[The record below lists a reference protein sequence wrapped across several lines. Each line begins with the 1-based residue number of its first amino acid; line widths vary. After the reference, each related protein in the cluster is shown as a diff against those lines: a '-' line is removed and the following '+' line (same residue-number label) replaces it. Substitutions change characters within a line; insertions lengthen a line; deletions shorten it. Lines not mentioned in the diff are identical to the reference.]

1 MERLLNIPAFLCSIL
16 VLALLVPVT
25 APCAAPM
32 PEKEA
37 AAKAVNAFGID
48 LYRQIRKPEGN
59 LIFSPYSISAC
70 LAMAYAGARGNT
82 ESQMAKAL
90 HFDLGQPKTGEA
102 FRSLNA
108 KVLAAG
114 QGKAAELNIANAL
127 WAEKSFTFKKEF
139 LETIRSNFAQESGW
153 FSASGFF
160 GFIGM
165 TGQEG
170 LRQLD
175 FRHNPGS
182 ARQTINTW
190 VEEQTRNKIKD
201 LLPQGTITI
210 DTRLVL
216 TNAIYFKGKWESQF
230 EKRLTRDDPFT
241 LLDGKEIKVPMMRQ
255 TKWFGYAEEEGLQV
269 LEMAYQGEAF
279 KIGPKE
285 GDLSMVVLLPSRQ
298 QRLEDF
304 EQSLTQDK
312 LDHWLKGLETRKVEV
327 YVPKFKM
334 TTEFQLKKN
343 LTRLGM
349 TDAFSL
355 TTADFSGMTGN
366 KDLFIG
372 EVMHKAFVETNE
384 QGTEAAAATGVVMF
398 QGEPS
403 RQTVPVF
410 RADHPFLFLI
420 RHKPSNCILFFGR
433 VTKP

>member
-1 MERLLNIPAFLCSIL
+1 MKRSQNIVVYLCLILALAL
-16 VLALLVPVT
+16 VLSEQS
-25 APCAAPM
+25 PCSASG
-32 PEKEA
+32 PEKGA
-37 AAKAVNAFGID
+37 AAEAVNAFGLD
-48 LYRQIRKPEGN
+48 LYRQIRKPDGN

-90 HFDLGQPKTGEA
+90 HFDLEQPKVSEA
-102 FRSLNA
+102 FRALNA
-108 KVLAAG
+108 QVLAAG

-139 LETIRSNFAQESGW
+139 LEAIRNNFAQESGW
-153 FSASGFF
+153 FSASGVF

-165 TGQEG
+165 AGQEG

-175 FRHNPGS
+175 FRHSPES

-190 VEEQTRNKIKD
+190 VEKQTNDKIKG
-201 LLPQGTITI
+201 LIPQGMITG

-216 TNAIYFKGKWESQF
+216 TNAMYFKGKWESQF
-230 EKRLTRDDPFT
+230 EKKLTRQDPFI
-241 LLDGKEIKVPMMRQ
+241 LLDGKEIKVPMMRR
-255 TKWFGYAEEEGLQV
+255 THSFGYAEETDLQV
-269 LEMAYQGEAF
+269 LEMPYRGGE
-279 KIGPKE
+279 
-285 GDLSMVVLLPSRQ
+285 LSMVVLLPPKQR
-298 QRLEDF
+298 RLEDF

-312 LDHWLKGLETRKVEV
+312 VDHWLKGLETRKVEV

-349 TDAFSL
+349 IDAFSL
-355 TTADFSGMTGN
+355 ASADFSGMTGN

-372 EVMHKAFVETNE
+372 EAVHKAFVDTNE
-384 QGTEAAAATGVVMF
+384 EGTEAAAATAVTMRTGMASTK
-398 QGEPS
+398 PNPI
-403 RQTVPVF
+403 PVF